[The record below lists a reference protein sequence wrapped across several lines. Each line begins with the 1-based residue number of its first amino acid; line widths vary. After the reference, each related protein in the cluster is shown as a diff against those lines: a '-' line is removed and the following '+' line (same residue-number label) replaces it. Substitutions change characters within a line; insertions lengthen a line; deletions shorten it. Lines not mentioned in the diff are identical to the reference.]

1 MFPRMIPL
9 RLLAVSLL
17 LPLAAFAADRPLK
30 VDRSRSFIDVDVK
43 ATVDSFTGHLDRYDV
58 AINADDSGK
67 LHGGGTFAFKFAD
80 LKTGKPD
87 RDATMMTW
95 LGGGSPE
102 GKFELGTLALT
113 PDGQGQASGR
123 LTFHGTTQL
132 IEFAVNV
139 TQSDGTYTVTG
150 ETTIDYRNWG
160 LKIFRK
166 ALVLK
171 VDPNVTIRFK
181 LIGTLGAP
189 IVPEAAK

>member
-1 MFPRMIPL
+1 MIPL
-9 RLLAVSLL
+9 RLFAALIL
-17 LPLAAFAADRPLK
+17 LPLAALAADRPLK

-43 ATVDSFTGHLDRYDV
+43 ATIDSFVGHLDRYEV
-58 AINADDSGK
+58 AINADDAGK
-67 LHGGGTFAFKFAD
+67 LKGGGVFAFKFAD

-87 RDATMMTW
+87 RDAAMLKW
-95 LGGGSPE
+95 LGDDALAS
-102 GKFELGTLALT
+102 KFELGTLAQT

-123 LTFHGTTQL
+123 LTFHGTTQF
-132 IEFAVNV
+132 IEFPVNI

-166 ALVLK
+166 AMLLK

-189 IVPEAAK
+189 VVAEVAK